1 MGQFAFFH
9 INKYSGKLNNIGA
22 HIDRLHVSN
31 NVNPDKI
38 GFNEYL
44 TEGSFTTLADILGDT
59 IDPSKSHLNTP
70 RPKTS
75 LKEDVYK
82 RIKEGYKGTK
92 AIRKDAVLAMGMILT
107 GSHERMKEIEADD
120 KLFEKWK
127 KANYDFVC
135 KHFYKENIVRFT
147 LHIDEKTAHIHAVV
161 VPITKDGRLSCK
173 DFTGGSKQLSRYQ
186 DDHAAFMK
194 PFGLE
199 RGVPKI
205 VTHRLH
211 IKGPEYDRQLAQTY
225 LETEEVIKEE
235 VNIKN
240 ISRLGKVRSKL
251 TENLTKL
258 KVDLKAKETTIKYL
272 TATNQNLIDK
282 NQKEVFQR
290 VLEENSNE
298 TIEWIKKEI
307 EIVPFLTS
315 RMGWKIDK
323 SKTSARETG
332 LIHPTHGRIF
342 VPSSRKPSTGHWV
355 YWDANTNKG
364 GTLIDLLRKIE
375 NWSWPQ
381 IKELANDKMIL
392 PAVALPTYEVRKS
405 PMKMEEDPVK
415 QEKMA
420 LDRFNSIQ
428 NTTSKITFLSHRA
441 IDRTTFEGLQGLR
454 VSQKEAIFAL
464 YTEFGKDGQ
473 FRPCS
478 TIIYFTDREGNN
490 KKYFQGNLYRGLS
503 VLTDQQGL
511 QAADRIII
519 TESPVDALSYK
530 QLMSETH
537 LNWRQIK
544 IGQAHHNP
552 SEKLALLSTC
562 GSIKGSMEND
572 LMVIMEMARINGQ
585 TITIAMDND
594 RAGRKMA
601 QQLIHIAEQARCT
614 YTVEV
619 PTIGKDWNEMLTS
632 KAMLLDRKQEELIAA
647 KEWETFEEQAVLEV
661 QENQTL
667 LKVQAEPV
675 TLPSDTP
682 EEPTERGFEDQDA
695 ASPAITPSLNTK
707 PELLKLQEEQ
717 APVATEPIKKEKQG
731 WDRFE
736 TTAYQ
741 GSLLA
746 QLGIEKDT
754 YAAFKDVI
762 KTSEE
767 TVLVALK
774 TEEDYGKLV
783 ANWRLDKDRKAE
795 QKLTHTSPIA
805 ILKGTYNH
813 AATLVLVSS
822 PIDALIHYQN
832 QENHNNVCYVYADT
846 RSKET
851 LETVLI
857 DLLSREK
864 DQDIMTKIVV
874 ASSEQQTSSAK
885 VIERI
890 LEEQELVYSSSLVEA
905 SKHAT
910 RNIAWTRWRN
920 LQEAPYEHSL
930 LPHLGIEKDTY
941 EYFKDILKTGE
952 NKAVVALGKDDAGEE
967 LAATWSMDW
976 SDKKG
981 FMQHFPEKSGLSI
994 LKGKVSQAEKVVLV
1008 QSPLDA
1014 LFHYQVE
1021 GKGKD
1026 ICYVYADARDIS
1038 SLETPLKRL
1047 KDFVDK
1053 RDIEFAMA
1061 RYGDEN
1067 VYTTKKIQNILA
1079 PEIFKAGTLKPYTDL
1094 IKKEIPLVP
1103 FLTTKLGW
1111 QVLDE
1116 QENNQQGTAL
1126 IHPENGQKIIVAPK
1140 PNAFTGHH
1148 VYTDSE
1154 GYRKTLIDLLRDEDW
1169 SWNKIKELAEEEVM
1183 VPSKILVPIEV
1194 VASEKIYADYSP
1206 LARVGILPS
1215 TYEDLTG
1222 ISMSYNK
1229 AVFDIYQFDPG
1240 EKGVLSS
1247 SYTITKDQEYG
1258 GIKSYFK
1265 KGTKGGVSV
1274 LLEKGQTLEEAN
1286 TIVITQSPTDALSY
1300 RQLLQAGK
1308 EGWEQLTFD
1317 RHQSSNND
1325 GMNEEDG
1332 RDMAFNNKYKFTQ
1345 TEKKPVNLA
1354 EEKIAFIST
1363 CGNKRSHHSS
1373 QDIDALISMAKKNNQ
1388 KVIIAFNGDTQS
1400 RDKVYPITYE
1410 LARQGIAQYI
1420 IEKPIATSKYDRSWI
1435 GMVTEQ
1441 KKIAEQEAREELAAK
1456 KWEDTKR
1463 NTSFTHSV
1471 LRFLGIDKHT
1481 QEAFQDTVRATD
1493 KEVVATL
1500 REPQGKLL
1508 ATWRLNYDQEHGYQ
1522 ESIDPQPGVS
1532 LLKGNLAQA
1541 EKVVVVA
1548 SPLDALTHYQSEKQ
1562 AYAQNDQNDTAYLY
1576 LNPSTSKEDLQE
1588 PLESIGE
1595 KMGETGKELTLAYR
1609 EDDESHFSHLTDLLN
1624 ESQRNYNINLIK
1636 GPTLNDSLT
1645 KGLGSI
1651 FDLLTVIPSP
1661 NASIG
1666 EEQDEEK
1673 DKKKKITSKRGR

>member
-1 MGQFAFFH
+1 MSQFAFFH
-9 INKYSGKLNNIGA
+9 INKYSSKLDNIGA

-31 NVNPDKI
+31 NVNPDKV

-59 IDPSKSHLNTP
+59 IDPSKYHLNSP
-70 RPKTS
+70 RPQNS
-75 LKEDVYK
+75 LKKDVWK
-82 RIKEGYKGTK
+82 RIKEGYTGTK
-92 AIRKDAVLAMGMILT
+92 AIRKDAVLAMGIILT
-107 GSHERMKEIEADD
+107 GSHERMKEIEADE

-127 KANYDFVC
+127 KANYDFIC
-135 KHFYKENIVRFT
+135 KHFYKENTVRFA
-147 LHIDEKTAHIHAVV
+147 LHKDEKTPHIHVIV

-173 DFTGGSKQLSRYQ
+173 AFTGGSKQLTRYQ
-186 DDHAAFMK
+186 DDYAVFMK

-199 RGVPKI
+199 RGIPKI
-205 VTHRLH
+205 LTHSLH
-211 IKGPEYDRQLAQTY
+211 IKGPEYDRKLAQTF
-225 LETEEVIKEE
+225 LETEEEIKEE
-235 VNIKN
+235 VSIKN
-240 ISRLGKVRSKL
+240 IAHLGKVRSKL
-251 TENLTKL
+251 TEKLTRI
-258 KVDLKAKETTIKYL
+258 KVALKAREDIIKRL
-272 TATNQNLIDK
+272 TATNQSLNDK

-290 VLEENSNE
+290 VLEESFKE
-298 TIEWIKKEI
+298 TTEWIKTEI

-323 SKTSARETG
+323 SKTTARETS
-332 LIHPTHGRIF
+332 LVHPKHERIF
-342 VPSSRKPSTGHWV
+342 VSSSRKPSTGHWV
-355 YWDANTNKG
+355 YWNANRSKG
-364 GTLIDLLRKIE
+364 GTLIDLLQKTE

-381 IKELANDKMIL
+381 IKALANDKMIL
-392 PAVALPTYEVRKS
+392 PAVALPTYEVRKAAAN
-405 PMKMEEDPVK
+405 MEEDPVK

-441 IDRTTFEGLQGLR
+441 IDRTTYQDLQGLR

-473 FRPCS
+473 SRPCS
-478 TIIYFTDREGNN
+478 TITYLKDREGNS
-490 KKYFQGNLYRGLS
+490 KKYFQGRLYRGLS
-503 VLTDQQGL
+503 VLTDKQGL
-511 QAADRIII
+511 PGADRIII

-530 QLMSETH
+530 QLMSEVH

-544 IGQAHHNP
+544 IGQANYNP

-562 GSIKGSMEND
+562 GSLTGSIEKD
-572 LMVIMEMARINGQ
+572 LMVIMEMASANGQ

-601 QQLIHIAEQARCT
+601 QDLIHIAEQARCP

-632 KAMLLDRKQEELIAA
+632 KAILLDRKQEEFIAA
-647 KEWETFEEQAVLEV
+647 KEWETFEGQAVLEV
-661 QENQTL
+661 QEEQTL
-667 LKVQAEPV
+667 LKVQSEPV
-675 TLPSDTP
+675 ASPSDTP
-682 EEPTERGFEDQDA
+682 EEPTERGVEDQDA
-695 ASPAITPSLNTK
+695 ASPAITPSLSIK
-707 PELLKLQEEQ
+707 PALLKLQEEQ
-717 APVATEPIKKEKQG
+717 APVTTEPIKKQKQG

-736 TTAYQ
+736 TKSYQ

-746 QLGIEKDT
+746 QMGIEKDT

-783 ANWRLDKDRKAE
+783 ANWRLGKDRKAK
-795 QKLTHTSPIA
+795 QKLTQTSPIS

-832 QENHNNVCYVYADT
+832 QENHNNVCYLYADT

-851 LETVLI
+851 LETALI
-857 DLLSREK
+857 DLLARER
-864 DQDIMTKIVV
+864 DQDIFTKIVV
-874 ASSEQQTSSAK
+874 ASSEEQTSSAK

-905 SKHAT
+905 SKHTT
-910 RNIAWTRWRN
+910 RNIAWTRWKN
-920 LQEAPYEHSL
+920 LQEAPYEYSL

-967 LAATWSMDW
+967 LAATWSVDW

-994 LKGKVSQAEKVVLV
+994 LKGKVNQAEKVVLV

-1014 LFHYQVE
+1014 LFYYQVE

-1026 ICYVYADARDIS
+1026 ICYVYGDTRDIS

-1053 RDIEFAMA
+1053 RDIEFAIA

-1067 VYTTKKIQNILA
+1067 VYTTRKIQDILA
-1079 PEIFKAGTLKPYTDL
+1079 PEAFKAGTLKPYTDL

-1111 QVLDE
+1111 QITDE
-1116 QENNQQGTAL
+1116 QANNQQGTTL
-1126 IHPENGQKIIVAPK
+1126 MHPENGQKIIVAPK

-1154 GYRKTLIDLLRDEDW
+1154 GYRKTLVDLLRNEDW
-1169 SWNKIKELAEEEVM
+1169 GWGQIKELAENEVM
-1183 VPSKILVPIEV
+1183 IPSKALAPVEV
-1194 VASEKIYADYSP
+1194 VASNKIYADYSP
-1206 LARVGILPS
+1206 IARIGVVPQ
-1215 TYEDLTG
+1215 TYADLTG
-1222 ISMSYNK
+1222 TRMSYNK
-1229 AVFDIYQFDPG
+1229 AVFDIYEFNP
-1240 EKGVLSS
+1240 EKEGVLSS
-1247 SYTITKDQEYG
+1247 SYTITKNQEYG

-1265 KGTKGGVSV
+1265 KGTTRGVSV
-1274 LLEKGQTLEEAN
+1274 LLEKNQTLEEAK
-1286 TIVITQSPTDALSY
+1286 TIVITESPIDALSY

-1317 RHQSSNND
+1317 RDQSPKSK
-1325 GMNEEDG
+1325 EDID
-1332 RDMAFNNKYKFTQ
+1332 DMAFIDQYQLTQ
-1345 TEKKPVNLA
+1345 AKKKPVNLA

-1363 CGNKRSHHSS
+1363 CSNKRFHNSAK
-1373 QDIDALISMAKKNNQ
+1373 DIEAIIRIAKKNNQ
-1388 KVIIAFNGDTQS
+1388 KVIIAFNGDAAS
-1400 RDKVYPITYE
+1400 EDKVHLVTYE
-1410 LARQGIAQYI
+1410 LDRQEVAQYI
-1420 IEKPIATSKYDRSWI
+1420 IEKPIATSKYDQSWI
-1435 GMVTEQ
+1435 GMVKEQ
-1441 KKIAEQEAREELAAK
+1441 KRVAEEEQREELAIK
-1456 KWEDTKR
+1456 KWEETKKS
-1463 NTSFTHSV
+1463 TSFTHSV
-1471 LRFLGIDKHT
+1471 FRFLGIDKRT
-1481 QEAFQDTVRATD
+1481 QEAFQDTLRATD

-1562 AYAQNDQNDTAYLY
+1562 AYTQGDQNDTAYLY

-1588 PLESIGE
+1588 PLESIVE
-1595 KMGETGKELTLAYR
+1595 KMGETSKELTLAYR
-1609 EDDESHFSHLTDLLN
+1609 EEDESHFSHLIELLN
-1624 ESQRNYNINLIK
+1624 ESQRNYNTDLIK
-1636 GPTLNDSLT
+1636 GPTLNDTFT

-1651 FDLLTVIPSP
+1651 FDLLTVIPSTSV
-1661 NASIG
+1661 SIDG
-1666 EEQDEEK
+1666 EQDEEK
-1673 DKKKKITSKRGR
+1673 DKDKKNKITPKRGR